1 MNRAALSACLLV
13 SGLVAALAGCATECA
28 PTLQEGWIRA
38 GPPGMTMRAGFG
50 RIVNDCPTALEIT
63 GASSPAFDD
72 VSLHRTTIV
81 EGVSRM
87 RAVPVLQVPANGERV
102 LEPGGLHLMLS
113 GGRGGFAS
121 GDRVP
126 VAFEVGTGGSLRGTL
141 EVR

>member
-1 MNRAALSACLLV
+1 ML
-13 SGLVAALAGCATECA
+13 GLVAALPGCAAECA

-38 GPPGMTMRAGFG
+38 GPPGMPMRAGFG
-50 RIVNDCPTALEIT
+50 RIVNDCPAPLEIT

-72 VSLHRTTIV
+72 VSLHRTTV
-81 EGVSRM
+81 VDGVSRM
-87 RAVPVLQVPANGERV
+87 RSVPMLQVPANGEAV

-113 GGRGGFAS
+113 GGRGGLAT

-126 VAFEVGTGGSLRGTL
+126 VVLETGNGGSLQGTL